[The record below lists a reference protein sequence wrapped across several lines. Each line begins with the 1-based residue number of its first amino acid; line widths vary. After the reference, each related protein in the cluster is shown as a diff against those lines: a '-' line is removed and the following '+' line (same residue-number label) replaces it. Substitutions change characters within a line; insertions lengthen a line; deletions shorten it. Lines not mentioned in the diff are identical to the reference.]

1 MTAAMET
8 GSSNRAPIDRLLRP
22 RSIAIVGASPAA
34 TSFGASVL
42 MNLQNA
48 KFNGDLYLINPK
60 RSEIHGRPCLPS
72 IDALPPG
79 VDCAVLAIPRSSV
92 LEAVAACARQSVGGV
107 IVFSSG
113 FAESGPQGR
122 AEQEEIAAIAKK
134 HCMIVEGPNC
144 LGMVNF
150 IDGIPLTFV
159 LTPPAVYD
167 GDNGVAVISQSGAMA
182 AVVGVGLRHRE
193 LGVSFSVST
202 GNEAVSFVEDFV
214 EYLIEDSHTRV
225 LLMIVEKFRRPQRFL
240 ELAAHARKLG
250 KFIVLIHPGRSS
262 AARASAETH
271 TGALAGDYQVMHTK
285 VTHAGVVVVETLE
298 ELLDVSEMLL
308 RFPSLPPGGTAV
320 LTESGAFKALSLDF
334 CDQVGLPLPGLS
346 EATSAALRNVLP
358 DFILPTNP
366 LDLTAQGLVDPDLY
380 RRTLPL
386 ILADELFGSL
396 VLAIILTDEPT
407 SGLKFQPIIDAI
419 REARPS
425 KPIVFAGLDEG
436 AKILPEYVEELRALG
451 VPFFPT
457 PERAFRALA
466 RVTMFASAEARLG
479 SKKAKQPGTQGLRV
493 SSLGSGVIP
502 EYKSKE
508 VLHALRIRI
517 PEGTLARTEAE
528 ATIAAA
534 HLGYPVVLK
543 AQSAQLSHKSDVG
556 GVALNLND
564 EDQLGAAWL
573 RIQNSVSRVYP
584 ELVLDGILVEKMSAP
599 GIELIVGVRNDPD
612 WGPVL
617 LIGVGGVFAEALN
630 DVRLIPPDLPV
641 EVIVEEILQLKCAA
655 LLSGFRGSRA
665 IDVKAVADVVHRLG
679 AFALANPQIKEVD
692 INPLVAYAN
701 EGGAV
706 ALDALIVTQ

>member
-1 MTAAMET
+1 MTAAKET
-8 GSSNRAPIDRLLRP
+8 GSSNRASIDRLLRP
-22 RSIAIVGASPAA
+22 RSVAIVGASPAG

-48 KFNGDLYLINPK
+48 KFNGDLYLINPR
-60 RSEIHGRPCLPS
+60 RSEIRGRPCLPS

-92 LEAVAACARQSVGGV
+92 LEAVAACARQGVGAV

-113 FAESGPQGR
+113 FAESGSRGR
-122 AEQEEIAAIAKK
+122 DEQEEIAAIAKK
-134 HCMIVEGPNC
+134 HGMIVEGPNC

-159 LTPPAVYD
+159 STPPDIYA

-182 AVVGVGLRHRE
+182 AVVDVGLRHRE

-214 EYLIEDSHTRV
+214 EYLIEEPHTKV
-225 LLMIVEKFRRPQRFL
+225 LLMIVEKFRRPQKFL
-240 ELAAHARKLG
+240 ALAAHARTHG
-250 KFIVLIHPGRSS
+250 KFIVLLHPGRSS

-271 TGALAGDYQVMHTK
+271 TGAMAGDYQVMHTK

-308 RFPSLPPGGTAV
+308 RFPSLPSGGTAV

-334 CDQVGLPLPGLS
+334 CEQAGLPLPGLT

-358 DFILPTNP
+358 DFIPPTNP
-366 LDLTAQGLVDPDLY
+366 LDITAQGLVDPDLY

-407 SGLKFQPIIDAI
+407 SGLKFPPIIDAI
-419 REARPS
+419 REARPL

-436 AKILPEYVEELRALG
+436 AKVPPEYIKELRALG

-466 RVTMFASAEARLG
+466 RVTPLASAEARLH
-479 SKKAKQPGTQGLRV
+479 SKDAKQPHTQGLRV
-493 SSLGSGVIP
+493 SSLLSGVIP
-502 EYKSKE
+502 EFKSKE
-508 VLHALRIRI
+508 VLHALGIRI
-517 PEGTLARTEAE
+517 PEGALAQTEGQAR
-528 ATIAAA
+528 IVAAQ
-534 HLGYPVVLK
+534 LGYPVVLK
-543 AQSAQLSHKSDVG
+543 AQSALLSHKSDAG
-556 GVALNLND
+556 GVVLNLND
-564 EDQLGAAWL
+564 QDELGEAWL
-573 RIQNSVSRVYP
+573 RIQKSVSRAYP
-584 ELVLDGILVEKMSAP
+584 ELVLDGVLVEKMSAP
-599 GIELIVGVRNDPD
+599 GLELIVGVRNDPD

-617 LIGVGGVFAEALN
+617 LIGMGGVFAEALN
-630 DVRLIPPDLPV
+630 DARLIPPDLPV
-641 EVIVEEILQLKCAA
+641 EVIMDEILRLKCAA
-655 LLSGFRGSRA
+655 LLRGFRGSQA

-679 AFALANPQIKEVD
+679 AFALTNPRIKEVD
-692 INPLVAYAN
+692 INPLVAYAI